1 MQFIT
6 QMLHM
11 AEALLARAMQWLQTA
26 FHALQAS
33 PYRLTIYAV
42 GAALAL
48 LLISIPL
55 FRTFGRRRRNDEDL
69 DDENL
74 EPRSYSVLGIGPSLV
89 QNADRSVPEHPRW
102 AEVARPPQSVS
113 PAVQPVPRVTRI
125 HATPSAAPIR
135 PSTAVLCTHCGA
147 TLSAHQDFC
156 PACGYA
162 QPAQQSVA
170 FPA

>member
-1 MQFIT
+1 MQLIT
-6 QMLHM
+6 QWLHM
-11 AEALLARAMQWLQTA
+11 AETLLARVMEWLQTA

-42 GAALAL
+42 AAAVAL
-48 LLISIPL
+48 LLISIPF
-55 FRTFGRRRRNDEDL
+55 FRLFGRRQ
-69 DDENL
+69 DDGEIL

-89 QNADRSVPEHPRW
+89 EDADRSVPEHPRW
-102 AEVARPPQSVS
+102 AEVARAPQSAS

-125 HATPSAAPIR
+125 HATPSR
-135 PSTAVLCTHCGA
+135 PSTSALCTHCGA
-147 TLSAHQDFC
+147 TLSAHEDFC

-162 QPAQQSVA
+162 QPAHQSVA

>member
-1 MQFIT
+1 MQLIT
-6 QMLHM
+6 QWLHM

-42 GAALAL
+42 GAAVAL

-55 FRTFGRRRRNDEDL
+55 FRLFGRRRHEG
-69 DDENL
+69 EVL

-89 QNADRSVPEHPRW
+89 EDPNRSAPEHPRW
-102 AEVARPPQSVS
+102 ADVARAPQSAS

-125 HATPSAAPIR
+125 HATPSATPIR
-135 PSTAVLCTHCGA
+135 PSTATLCTHCSA
-147 TLSAHQDFC
+147 TLSAHEDFC

-162 QPAQQSVA
+162 QPVHQSVA

>member
-1 MQFIT
+1 MQWIT
-6 QMLHM
+6 QWLHL
-11 AEALLARAMQWLQTA
+11 AEALLARAMQWLQSA

-42 GAALAL
+42 GAAVAL

-55 FRTFGRRRRNDEDL
+55 FRVFGRRRR
-69 DDENL
+69 DDEEV

-89 QNADRSVPEHPRW
+89 QGPDRSAPEHPRW
-102 AEVARPPQSVS
+102 AEVARAPQAITSAS
-113 PAVQPVPRVTRI
+113 QPVPRVTKI
-125 HATPSAAPIR
+125 HATPMPRSA
-135 PSTAVLCTHCGA
+135 STQCTHCGVN
-147 TLSAHQDFC
+147 LSAHEDFC

-162 QPAQQSVA
+162 QPAHQSVA

>member
-26 FHALQAS
+26 FHSLQAS

-42 GAALAL
+42 GIAVAL

-55 FRTFGRRRRNDEDL
+55 FRIFGRRRDDEEL
-69 DDENL
+69 DDEDL

-102 AEVARPPQSVS
+102 ADVARAPQSVS
-113 PAVQPVPRVTRI
+113 PAPQPVPRVTRI
-125 HATPSAAPIR
+125 HSTPSR
-135 PSTAVLCTHCGA
+135 PPASTLCTHCGA

>member
-26 FHALQAS
+26 FHTLQAS
-33 PYRLTIYAV
+33 PYRMTIYAV
-42 GAALAL
+42 GAAVAL
-48 LLISIPL
+48 LLISIPFFRL
-55 FRTFGRRRRNDEDL
+55 FARRRHDVEI
-69 DDENL
+69 L

-89 QNADRSVPEHPRW
+89 EDPNRSVPEHPRW
-102 AEVARPPQSVS
+102 ADVARAPQSAS

-125 HATPSAAPIR
+125 HATPSR
-135 PSTAVLCTHCGA
+135 PATAVLCTHCGA
-147 TLSAHQDFC
+147 NLAAHEDFC

-162 QPAQQSVA
+162 QPAHQSVA

>member
-1 MQFIT
+1 MQLIT
-6 QMLHM
+6 QWLHM
-11 AEALLARAMQWLQTA
+11 AGALLARATQWLQAA

-33 PYRLTIYAV
+33 PYRLAIYAV
-42 GAALAL
+42 AAAVAL

-55 FRTFGRRRRNDEDL
+55 FRLFGRRRHEG
-69 DDENL
+69 EIL

-89 QNADRSVPEHPRW
+89 EDPNRSAPARPRW
-102 AEVARPPQSVS
+102 AEVARASQSAS

-125 HATPSAAPIR
+125 PSSPIHATRIR
-135 PSTAVLCTHCGA
+135 PSTATLCTHCSA
-147 TLSAHQDFC
+147 TLSAHEDFC

-162 QPAQQSVA
+162 QPMHQSVA

>member
-1 MQFIT
+1 MQLIT
-6 QMLHM
+6 QWLHL
-11 AEALLARAMQWLQTA
+11 AEALLARAIQWLQSA

-42 GAALAL
+42 GAAVAL

-55 FRTFGRRRRNDEDL
+55 FRLFGRRRHEV
-69 DDENL
+69 EIL

-89 QNADRSVPEHPRW
+89 EGADRSVPERPRW
-102 AEVARPPQSVS
+102 AEVARAPQSAS
-113 PAVQPVPRVTRI
+113 SAVQPVPRVTRI
-125 HATPSAAPIR
+125 PPSPVHATPIR
-135 PSTAVLCTHCGA
+135 PSAAAKCTHCSA
-147 TLSAHQDFC
+147 TLSAHEDFC

-162 QPAQQSVA
+162 QPAHQSVA

>member
-1 MQFIT
+1 MHFIT

-42 GAALAL
+42 GAAVAL

-55 FRTFGRRRRNDEDL
+55 FRLFGRRRHEV
-69 DDENL
+69 EIL

-89 QNADRSVPEHPRW
+89 QGPDRSVSEQPRW
-102 AEVARPPQSVS
+102 TDVARAPQSAS
-113 PAVQPVPRVTRI
+113 PAVQPMPRVTRI
-125 HATPSAAPIR
+125 HAAPSAAPIR
-135 PSTAVLCTHCGA
+135 PSTAVLCTHCSA
-147 TLSAHQDFC
+147 TLSAHEDFC

-162 QPAQQSVA
+162 QPAHQSVA